1 MDIAEAPKRLE
12 SITVRSGPG
21 VVAAIAFSYVD
32 HAGQK
37 HAAGPW
43 GGSGGQPHTV
53 RSYYQ
58 LTAVDCYCTRRAH
71 LQCQLQKFSSLMEQ
85 VQLGES
91 EVVTQVSGTVGS
103 FDGIAAAVTSIKFV
117 TNLGSYG
124 PWGEEK
130 GAPFAVPVQPGSGG
144 GGGVV
149 GFFARSGIY
158 LDAIGVYVRP
168 SDL

>member
-1 MDIAEAPKRLE
+1 
-12 SITVRSGPG
+12 
-21 VVAAIAFSYVD
+21 
-32 HAGQK
+32 
-37 HAAGPW
+37 
-43 GGSGGQPHTV
+43 
-53 RSYYQ
+53 
-58 LTAVDCYCTRRAH
+58 
-71 LQCQLQKFSSLMEQ
+71 MEQ

-103 FDGIAAAVTSIKFV
+103 FDGIAAVVTSIKFV

-130 GAPFAVPVQPGSGG
+130 GAPFAVPVQPGSGC
-144 GGGVV
+144 
-149 GFFARSGIY
+149 GIY